1 MQQVWH
7 AVLKRLK
14 REIFQSSPL
23 PSERAHTGTVPG
35 NFVNNPFNPSFPC
48 RIEINT
54 RDMRQNIDTP
64 WLLTE
69 TEETTP
75 IREVLWANASQRHAK
90 LGERRI
96 GRVCVSRVGLY
107 EEVDVF
113 GEAGLGMEDDR
124 ETADDQVLNAMGM
137 EGGQKVFVILVH
149 PAASLNP

>member
-1 MQQVWH
+1 MVFVGGSGFTLAA
-7 AVLKRLK
+7 AVRMSSASM
-14 REIFQSSPL
+14 RSRGRPDAIFEAIRSL
-23 PSERAHTGTVPG
+23 P
-35 NFVNNPFNPSFPC
+35 C
-48 RIEINT
+48 CIEINT

-64 WLLTE
+64 SLRSE

-90 LGERRI
+90 LGERRM

-124 ETADDQVLNAMGM
+124 ETADYQVLNAMGM

-149 PAASLNP
+149 PAASPNP